1 MSTSPLSVHDDPR
14 IARQLVLGVF
24 TTEDDGLGIV
34 DCADGDGARSDSRPP
49 TKNHPEL
56 LACQRQIG
64 SRLARLF
71 VNRHGC
77 AGGVYRSDL
86 NAWIAKAGTQHAASS
101 KHDCEKPGRARTF
114 ACHRG
119 GHDASHVRKTE
130 GPVESDRPSLMRVRV
145 GPTRL
150 VP

>member
-56 LACQRQIG
+56 LAWFQRQIG

-77 AGGVYRSDL
+77 AAGVYRSDL
-86 NAWIAKAGTQHAASS
+86 NAWIAKAGTQHTASS
-101 KHDCEKPGRARTF
+101 KHDCEKPVERAPPHAIAAVMMQVTSEKQKGRSNPT
-114 ACHRG
+114 
-119 GHDASHVRKTE
+119 
-130 GPVESDRPSLMRVRV
+130 GPP
-145 GPTRL
+145 
-150 VP
+150 